1 VSRDVR
7 RPNPEEEDLVTV
19 HPSVAFAAF
28 AAGLVVGGGAY
39 AASHDLGIGDGLSA
53 SAGARARL
61 SEQIPAG
68 RPGRRGHLL
77 DWHAPRVPHLKPPRP
92 AAPLVQ
98 VSAPAVS
105 TAPAA
110 APVTSTSPAPP
121 VTRTSPTGGDDEG
134 GQDD

>member
-1 VSRDVR
+1 
-7 RPNPEEEDLVTV
+7 VTV

-39 AASHDLGIGDGLSA
+39 AASHDLGLGDGLTA

-68 RPGRRGHLL
+68 RARRRGHLL
-77 DWHAPRVPHLKPPRP
+77 HWHAPHVPHMKPPRAP
-92 AAPLVQ
+92 APAPLVQ
-98 VSAPAVS
+98 VAAAPVVS
-105 TAPAA
+105 VAPTA

-121 VTRTSPTGGDDEG
+121 VTRTSPTGGDDG

>member
-1 VSRDVR
+1 
-7 RPNPEEEDLVTV
+7 VTV

-39 AASHDLGIGDGLSA
+39 AASHDLGLGDGLTA

-61 SEQIPAG
+61 SEQVPTG
-68 RPGRRGHLL
+68 RAGRRGHLL
-77 DWHAPRVPHLKPPRP
+77 HWHAPHVPHMKPPR
-92 AAPLVQ
+92 AQAPLIQ
-98 VSAPAVS
+98 VSAAPAVTS
-105 TAPAA
+105 APAA

-121 VTRTSPTGGDDEG
+121 VTRTSPTGGDDDG

>member
-1 VSRDVR
+1 
-7 RPNPEEEDLVTV
+7 VTV

-39 AASHDLGIGDGLSA
+39 AASHDLGLGDGLTG

-68 RPGRRGHLL
+68 RDARRGHLL
-77 DWHAPRVPHLKPPRP
+77 HWHAPHVPHMKPPR
-92 AAPLVQ
+92 AQAPLVQ
-98 VSAPAVS
+98 VAAVAPAVAS
-105 TAPAA
+105 VPTA

-121 VTRTSPTGGDDEG
+121 VTRTSPTGGDDG
-134 GQDD
+134 GEDD

>member
-1 VSRDVR
+1 M
-7 RPNPEEEDLVTV
+7 TV

-39 AASHDLGIGDGLSA
+39 AASHDLGLGDGLTA

-68 RPGRRGHLL
+68 RAGRRGHLL
-77 DWHAPRVPHLKPPRP
+77 HWHAPHVPHMKPQR
-92 AAPLVQ
+92 AQVPLVQ
-98 VSAPAVS
+98 VAAAAPAVS
-105 TAPAA
+105 SARAA

-121 VTRTSPTGGDDEG
+121 VTRTSPTGGDDG
-134 GQDD
+134 GEDD